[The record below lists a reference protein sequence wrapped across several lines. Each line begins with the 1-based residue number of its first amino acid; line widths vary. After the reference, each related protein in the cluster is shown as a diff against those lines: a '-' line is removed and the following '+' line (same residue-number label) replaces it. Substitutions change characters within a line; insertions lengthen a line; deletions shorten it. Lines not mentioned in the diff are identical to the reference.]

1 MWNLPPPP
9 GFQGLH
15 PDQPITVYQ
24 RHLPHWRQDGATY
37 FVTFRLADSLPQ
49 SKLDE
54 LAALKEAWERQHPR
68 QRPPSGTA
76 LLSRRA
82 TVQESRPTDELA
94 HQLRQHPPSGTALPS
109 RRATVQESRPTDEL
123 ARQLQERIERWLDQG
138 MGSCPLKQPSLA
150 AFLTSAMHRFDD
162 DRYELDCYVVLP
174 NHAHVIVRPLMP
186 TTHPIEA
193 IVGSWKKYSS
203 RRINRALQQTGDLWQ
218 DESYDRLVRDEEHL
232 WRAIQY
238 IGANPDKAGLARE
251 SCPMWIRPQWVEFG
265 WRFDGPG
272 LGPTARE
279 SRPT

>member
-15 PDQPITVYQ
+15 PDKPITVYQ

-54 LAALKEAWERQHPR
+54 LAAIKEAWERRHPR
-68 QRPPSGTA
+68 HTRGTA
-76 LLSRRA
+76 LPSRQAA
-82 TVQESRPTDELA
+82 TARESRPTDELTR
-94 HQLRQHPPSGTALPS
+94 QLQSRGSTA
-109 RRATVQESRPTDEL
+109 RESRPTDEL
-123 ARQLQERIERWLDQG
+123 TRQLQERIERWLDQG
-138 MGSCPLKQPSLA
+138 MGGCPLKQPSLA
-150 AFLTSAMHRFDD
+150 AFLTSAMHHFDD

-186 TTHPIEA
+186 KTHPIEA

-203 RRINRALQQTGDLWQ
+203 RRINRALRQTGDLWQ
-218 DESYDRLVRDEEHL
+218 DETYDRLVRDEEHL

-251 SCPMWIRPQWVEFG
+251 SCPLWIRSHWVEFG

-272 LGPTARE
+272 LGQMAQ